1 MPNLANLPIT
11 IKDIKKAQNT
21 VKQYARE
28 TPLIQ
33 SMFLTAKTG
42 GEVYLKLEN
51 MQLTGSFKF
60 RGAFNKIAQLSQEEK
75 DRGVIACSAGNHAQG
90 VALTSKLLGIK
101 SIIVMPKGA
110 PQAKVDATRGYG
122 AEVMLEGEQFDDSK
136 AFCEAY
142 AKENN
147 ITYIP
152 PYDDAEVMAGQG
164 TIGLEILDHLW
175 DVDTVLVPVGGGGL
189 ISGVAVAL
197 KSFNPNIQVIG
208 VQAEN
213 CHGMTAS
220 FRERKKVHHD
230 EAPTIADGCH
240 VAYPGELTFEVV
252 NQIVDNMVLVTE
264 ALSLIHI

>member
-136 AFCEAY
+136 AFCE
-142 AKENN
+142 
-147 ITYIP
+147 
-152 PYDDAEVMAGQG
+152 
-164 TIGLEILDHLW
+164 
-175 DVDTVLVPVGGGGL
+175 
-189 ISGVAVAL
+189 
-197 KSFNPNIQVIG
+197 
-208 VQAEN
+208 
-213 CHGMTAS
+213 
-220 FRERKKVHHD
+220 
-230 EAPTIADGCH
+230 
-240 VAYPGELTFEVV
+240 
-252 NQIVDNMVLVTE
+252 
-264 ALSLIHI
+264 